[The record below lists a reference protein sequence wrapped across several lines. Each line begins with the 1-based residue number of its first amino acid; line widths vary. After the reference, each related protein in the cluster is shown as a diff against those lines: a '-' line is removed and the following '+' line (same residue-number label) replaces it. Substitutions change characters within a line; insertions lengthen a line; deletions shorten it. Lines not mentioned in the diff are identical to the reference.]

1 MGIMKFVDAFQGV
14 FMASGEVFMDLLTG
28 IVPMVLVL
36 LMVFNAIAALV
47 GPARLEK
54 FSKFLS
60 RFRILSYTVLPF
72 IGMFFL
78 CNPMA
83 FSLGKFLPQ
92 RQRAGYI
99 DAVSTMNGSM
109 LSIFPHW
116 NPAELFVW
124 MGIAQGV
131 SQLGL
136 PTGGLAARFF
146 VAGFVLALIRALIT
160 EWIWTIL
167 AKREGIDVNAL

>member
-1 MGIMKFVDAFQGV
+1 MDGMVNFIDAFQAV
-14 FMASGEVFMDLLTG
+14 FVTSGEVFLSLLTG

-36 LMVFNAIAALV
+36 LMVFNTIASLI
-47 GPARLEK
+47 GPARMER
-54 FSKFLS
+54 FS
-60 RFRILSYTVLPF
+60 RFLARFKVLSYSVLPF

-92 RQRAGYI
+92 RQRAGFI
-99 DAVSTMNGSM
+99 DAVSSANGPM
-109 LSIFPHW
+109 LSLFPHW

-131 SQLGL
+131 QQLGYS
-136 PTGGLAARFF
+136 TGGLAIRFF
-146 VAGFVLALIRALIT
+146 ISGWVLCIIRGFIT
-160 EWIWTIL
+160 ERIWVFL
-167 AKREGIDVNAL
+167 AKREGIDVNA